1 MGSKQVKNREGK
13 VLMRHKVTKGTAWFD
28 ERTLPHHRKAGWVLA
43 SDNDDQPPPAGD
55 TGTPAGGSDNS
66 EGTNA

>member
-13 VLMRHKVTKGTAWFD
+13 VLMRHTKTNETAYFS

-43 SDNDDQPPPAGD
+43 SGDQPDPAGN
-55 TGTPAGGSDNS
+55 TGTPAGGSDTS
-66 EGTNA
+66 EGTNT